1 MATVKK
7 FEELNSVKKLL
18 SGQNHILIITK
29 KKQSIWVSTCVEEFK
44 IKTLI
49 SPTDVV
55 CYLIDNPL

>member
-29 KKQSIWVSTCVEEFK
+29 KNNQFELVHVLKNSKLKLSSLPQT
-44 IKTLI
+44 
-49 SPTDVV
+49 
-55 CYLIDNPL
+55 